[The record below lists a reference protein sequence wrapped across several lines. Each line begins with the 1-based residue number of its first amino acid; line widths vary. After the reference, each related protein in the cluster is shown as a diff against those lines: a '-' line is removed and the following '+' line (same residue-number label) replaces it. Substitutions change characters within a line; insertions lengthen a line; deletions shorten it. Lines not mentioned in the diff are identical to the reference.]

1 MKAKPQIRQVLSCA
15 QCSCVLTVEVVAEA
29 PVAIKKS
36 NEPYDEQELQVWDA
50 TEIAFMMQM
59 VCDTCHCT
67 QMPLS
72 VLCYSGTNDWS
83 NSLVTTHCYLTAADL
98 EVQGLDK
105 YQTNTTRAC
114 CCCSP
119 CKSS

>member
-59 VCDTCHCT
+59 VCDTCHCA
-67 QMPLS
+67 QILLS
-72 VLCYSGTNDWS
+72 VLCHSGTNGWS
-83 NSLVTTHCYLTAADL
+83 NSLVTTHC
-98 EVQGLDK
+98 
-105 YQTNTTRAC
+105 
-114 CCCSP
+114 
-119 CKSS
+119 